1 MLFSTNVALANK
13 CPTPKELSLLRWNDG
28 KETRIKK
35 EVGIRWRELGIAL
48 GFKEHELETIEANAL
63 KDVSKCNFDLFG
75 AWARKGDYTWGTL
88 IRALQ
93 DAELEQ
99 LAKDV
104 TAALNFLYP
113 Q

>member
-1 MLFSTNVALANK
+1 MGV
-13 CPTPKELSLLRWNDG
+13 
-28 KETRIKK
+28 
-35 EVGIRWRELGIAL
+35 RWRDLGIAL
-48 GFKEHELETIEANAL
+48 GFEECELETIEANAL
-63 KDVSKCNFDLFG
+63 KDVSKCNFGLFCD
-75 AWARKGDYTWGTL
+75 WARKGHYTWGTL